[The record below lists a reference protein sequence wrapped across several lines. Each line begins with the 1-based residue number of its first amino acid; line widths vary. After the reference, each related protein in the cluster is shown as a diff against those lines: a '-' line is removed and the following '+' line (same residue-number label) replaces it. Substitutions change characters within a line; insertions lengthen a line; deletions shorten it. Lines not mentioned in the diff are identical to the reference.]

1 LTDRSRNFIL
11 AAKGRPLPWEKQFD
25 PDSALLKA
33 MQTFWARGYDATSI
47 QDLVDGMGVNRGSLY
62 ATFGD
67 KRSLF
72 IQALKRYDA
81 VHREAWITALAERA
95 PPRQAI
101 LGAFEGAIAAV
112 LDGGS
117 RDGCLL
123 VNTALELSPHDPE
136 VAAIVAEALA
146 GMERFFRAMI
156 EAGQAAGDIPARIA
170 PGETASALL
179 SLFIGLRVLSRSRP
193 EAPLLRAIAD
203 QAAAMLA

>member
-1 LTDRSRNFIL
+1 M
-11 AAKGRPLPWEKQFD
+11 PWEKQFD

-33 MQTFWARGYDATSI
+33 MQTFWARGYDATSM

-81 VHREAWITALAERA
+81 VHRQAWTAALAERSA
-95 PPRQAI
+95 PREAI
-101 LGAFEGAIAAV
+101 LGAFEDAIAAAIE
-112 LDGGS
+112 GGS

-136 VAAIVAEALA
+136 VASIVAEALT
-146 GMERFFRAMI
+146 GMERFFRTMI
-156 EAGQAAGDIPARIA
+156 LAGQKTGTIPARIPA
-170 PGETASALL
+170 DGTASALL
-179 SLFIGLRVLSRSRP
+179 GLFIGLRVLSRSRP
-193 EAPLLRAIAD
+193 EAPLLRALAD
-203 QAAAMLA
+203 QAAAMLE